1 MSTWRPHPHIR
12 VVALGLHWRGGRLLA
27 AEVRDDAA
35 RIKGVRPLG
44 GEIEFGESWR
54 AALVREFNEELGV
67 DITIT
72 GEPLVME
79 NIFVHEGSTGHEVM
93 FIAEVALPDGAF
105 SGQDRID
112 FREDN
117 GEEIVARW
125 FDLARARRGGR
136 TEPLSNRL
144 KELLP
149 GRYDHPSTSLLH
161 IVIPSAAKQSSNPS
175 LRSQ

>member
-1 MSTWRPHPHIR
+1 MTTWRPHSNIR
-12 VVALGLHWRGGRLLA
+12 VVAIGLHWRNDRLLA
-27 AEVRDDAA
+27 AEVRDDAG

-54 AALVREFNEELGV
+54 AALVREFCEELGV

-79 NIFVHEGSTGHEVM
+79 NIFMHEGSTGHEVM

-117 GEEIVARW
+117 GEQIVARW
-125 FDLARARRGGR
+125 FDLADLDVQGG
-136 TEPLSNRL
+136 
-144 KELLP
+144 
-149 GRYDHPSTSLLH
+149 
-161 IVIPSAAKQSSNPS
+161 PS
-175 LRSQ
+175 LYPTGLKDLLLRRKSQST

>member
-1 MSTWRPHPHIR
+1 MTTWRPHPHIR
-12 VVALGLHWRGGRLLA
+12 VVALGLHWRDGRLLA
-27 AEVRDDAA
+27 AEVRDDAG

-54 AALVREFNEELGV
+54 AALVREFFEELDI

-72 GEPLVME
+72 SEPLVME
-79 NIFVHEGSTGHEVM
+79 NIFVHEESTGHEVM

-117 GEEIVARW
+117 GEQIVARW
-125 FDLARARRGGR
+125 FDLADLDVEGSPGLYPTGLKDVLLGR
-136 TEPLSNRL
+136 KT
-144 KELLP
+144 K
-149 GRYDHPSTSLLH
+149 ST
-161 IVIPSAAKQSSNPS
+161 
-175 LRSQ
+175 